1 VDTANPELL
10 DLGERLLA
18 PFRAD
23 PALTRGEIDE
33 RTGPVVQGARDT
45 RLAGGLLKL
54 LVDRSEFDHREDL
67 DFVQARQT
75 VFAAGARLLRQGQL
89 GKAEAFRGEVR
100 RVAAA
105 DLPPDFDLD
114 MLYGDLAEFEHLSRF
129 RDLTPQQLL
138 ERYNV
143 GLVQALL
150 LRSSALELTVR
161 NPDPARLRRLV
172 KYLKFFRLVARIEP
186 LEGDDE
192 TAGVQVRVDGP
203 ASLFAQTRRYGLQL
217 ASFFPSVCALETW
230 RLTAEVEWKRT
241 TRELVVDQ
249 SLGLVCHYR
258 NFSAYVPEEVRLFHR
273 HFRETVED
281 WQIVGNT
288 PFIQAGGQQ
297 LVFPDLS
304 FADAQGRVL
313 HLELFHRWHRG
324 QAEQRL
330 ELLRTRPQTPLIL
343 GIDRALAEAPPLDT
357 ILTEES
363 PLVDTRVFLFRDY
376 PTVNRARKCLDAAV
390 AEVFTRESPG

>member
-1 VDTANPELL
+1 
-10 DLGERLLA
+10 
-18 PFRAD
+18 
-23 PALTRGEIDE
+23 
-33 RTGPVVQGARDT
+33 
-45 RLAGGLLKL
+45 
-54 LVDRSEFDHREDL
+54 
-67 DFVQARQT
+67 
-75 VFAAGARLLRQGQL
+75 
-89 GKAEAFRGEVR
+89 
-100 RVAAA
+100 
-105 DLPPDFDLD
+105 
-114 MLYGDLAEFEHLSRF
+114 
-129 RDLTPQQLL
+129 
-138 ERYNV
+138 
-143 GLVQALL
+143 
-150 LRSSALELTVR
+150 
-161 NPDPARLRRLV
+161 
-172 KYLKFFRLVARIEP
+172 
-186 LEGDDE
+186 
-192 TAGVQVRVDGP
+192 
-203 ASLFAQTRRYGLQL
+203 
-217 ASFFPSVCALETW
+217 
-230 RLTAEVEWKRT
+230 
-241 TRELVVDQ
+241 
-249 SLGLVCHYR
+249 
-258 NFSAYVPEEVRLFHR
+258 VPEEVRLFHR